1 MRKFEEFCPRAELK
15 NTPAIRNQII
25 EEYAPLIKY
34 IATRIHAG
42 LPSNI
47 ELDDLISIG
56 ALGLI
61 DAIDKFDMNRGVLF
75 KTYAESRIRG
85 KILDELRKL
94 DWLPRG
100 LRQKNKALDRAY
112 SKLGINEGRE
122 VSDGELAAELGIDEA
137 EVQQYISQAGGYTM
151 LSLDEQMY
159 DRDGSESGTLSDLIP
174 DRENAGPEEHLE
186 ITQNQEFLKKHIR
199 LLSEKEQQML
209 ALYYYEEL
217 TMKEIGA
224 VLGITESRVSQ
235 IHSQAL
241 FKLKK
246 AMGRL

>member
-1 MRKFEEFCPRAELK
+1 
-15 NTPAIRNQII
+15 
-25 EEYAPLIKY
+25 
-34 IATRIHAG
+34 
-42 LPSNI
+42 
-47 ELDDLISIG
+47 
-56 ALGLI
+56 
-61 DAIDKFDMNRGVLF
+61 
-75 KTYAESRIRG
+75 
-85 KILDELRKL
+85 
-94 DWLPRG
+94 
-100 LRQKNKALDRAY
+100 
-112 SKLGINEGRE
+112 
-122 VSDGELAAELGIDEA
+122 
-137 EVQQYISQAGGYTM
+137 M

-217 TMKEIGA
+217 TMKEIGT